1 MIVQNRPKVAFQSR
15 GTAREV
21 HAHTAYLWIPAAGA
35 TRRYPWLSLAGTQML
50 AQVQAQVAARLH
62 LHHPR
67 PRPAQGTQQPFHM
80 HARSGRRYTAIA
92 VLVGTPQTPVSCS
105 GGTPSPLPLKD
116 THRSYSLP
124 SLPSLPSLLPS
135 LHAALVG
142 ASSRDS
148 HTAAPLVD
156 AVLTYIQVTYLS

>member
-1 MIVQNRPKVAFQSR
+1 MIVQNQPKVAFQSR

-105 GGTPSPLPLKD
+105 GGTPSPLP
-116 THRSYSLP
+116 

-135 LHAALVG
+135 LHEALVG

-148 HTAAPLVD
+148 HSGPAGGCGADIHTG
-156 AVLTYIQVTYLS
+156 YLP

>member
-1 MIVQNRPKVAFQSR
+1 MIVQNPPKVAFQSR

-105 GGTPSPLPLKD
+105 GGTPSPLP
-116 THRSYSLP
+116 